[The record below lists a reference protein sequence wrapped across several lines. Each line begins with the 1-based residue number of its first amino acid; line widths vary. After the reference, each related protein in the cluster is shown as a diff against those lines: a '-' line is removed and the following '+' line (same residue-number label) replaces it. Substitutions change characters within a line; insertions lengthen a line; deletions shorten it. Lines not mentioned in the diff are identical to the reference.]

1 MQLSNLQRFG
11 LIGAAVAA
19 VAVVGYVVYKKTRK
33 VVAVEPTV
41 TTPTPSEQAVRCST
55 AASEEFAVN
64 VEFICA
70 GTTSITDAAGEHL
83 NSSRCIAE
91 SPQAC
96 YELVSQLLQSSELV
110 VHGDVD
116 EIEAATS
123 TLRNAAL
130 DIEERIVAG
139 ETPVR
144 QVMHSCD
151 NLTVMI
157 SIAKPV

>member
-33 VVAVEPTV
+33 VAVAAVEPTV
-41 TTPTPSEQAVRCST
+41 VVSGPSTEVTT
-55 AASEEFAVN
+55 EEFAVN

-70 GTTSITDAAGEHL
+70 GTTSITDAGGEHL

-110 VHGDVD
+110 VHGDVA

-139 ETPVR
+139 ETPKR

>member
-33 VVAVEPTV
+33 VAVAVEPTV
-41 TTPTPSEQAVRCST
+41 VASEPSTEIT
-55 AASEEFAVN
+55 GEEFAVN

-91 SPQAC
+91 SPEAC
-96 YELVSQLLQSSELV
+96 YELVSQLLQSTELV
-110 VHGDVD
+110 VHGDSD

-130 DIEERIVAG
+130 DLVERMTQGV
-139 ETPVR
+139 TPTR